1 MYISIQNDERVN
13 TMLDAQFFDVQVNER
28 GQITIPKELRD
39 KINIY
44 PKDNLKIA
52 IDDQGR
58 IVLYKKELLDDLED
72 LIKRDLLNEGYSQE
86 DFSEKMAERKKELG
100 KALLKMVEESEKEF
114 EKGEFTSLEDLKQ
127 ELHDE
132 DLL

>member
-1 MYISIQNDERVN
+1 MFE
-13 TMLDAQFFDVQVNER
+13 AQFDVQVNER

-58 IVLYKKELLDDLED
+58 IVLYKKDLLDDLED
-72 LIKRDLLNEGYSQE
+72 LIKRDLLNEGYSKE
-86 DFSEKMAERKKELG
+86 DISEKVIERKKELA
-100 KALLKMVEESEKEF
+100 KSLLKMVEESEKGF
-114 EKGEFTSLEDLKQ
+114 EKGAFTSLEDLKQ
-127 ELHDE
+127 ELKDE
-132 DLL
+132 ELL